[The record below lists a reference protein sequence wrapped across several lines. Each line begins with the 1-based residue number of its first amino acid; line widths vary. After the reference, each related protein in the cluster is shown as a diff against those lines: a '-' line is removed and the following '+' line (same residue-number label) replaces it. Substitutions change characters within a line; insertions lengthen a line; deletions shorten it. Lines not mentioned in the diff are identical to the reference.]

1 MEFPAAYLSGSTYV
15 AEHVVIIGSGPAG
28 WAAAIYTAR
37 ATLHPLVI
45 EGAVTEENRLQGT
58 LPLGQLALTTEVENY
73 PGFPVADLGGY
84 LEKAI
89 PHERRQYMADHSGHG
104 VSGPELMELM
114 RQQAVNFGTRIVT
127 DDIVS
132 VDFSKHPFHLKTLEG
147 KEIEALAVI
156 VATGAR
162 ANYLGLPSEDKFK
175 NAGVSACAVCD
186 GALPRFRS
194 KPLVV
199 VGGGDSAMEEAGYL
213 TKFASKVYIV
223 HRRDKFRASKIMADR
238 ALKNPKIEPK
248 WNTAID
254 EVLGNEKDG
263 VTGVRIKDLA
273 GSNRTEEIDA
283 TGYFCAIGHTPN
295 TNFLGGQLKLNE
307 KGYIAWTTPQR
318 TYTTVE
324 GVFAA
329 GDVADDYYRQAIT
342 AAGSGCMAALD
353 AERWLAAKGYE

>member
-1 MEFPAAYLSGSTYV
+1 M
-15 AEHVVIIGSGPAG
+15 AENIVIIGSGPAG

-37 ATLHPLVI
+37 ANLHPLVV
-45 EGAVTEENRLQGT
+45 EGALTEENRLQGT

-73 PGFPVADLGGY
+73 PGFPVANLGAY
-84 LEKAI
+84 LDKAI
-89 PHERRQYMADHSGHG
+89 PSERRQYMAEHRGHG

-127 DDIVS
+127 DDVVS
-132 VDFSKHPFHLKTLEG
+132 VDFSKHPFRLKLLG
-147 KEIEALAVI
+147 GSSIEALAVI

-162 ANYLGLPSEDKFK
+162 ANYLGLPSEDRFK

-186 GALPRFRS
+186 GALPRFRN

-213 TKFASKVYIV
+213 TKFATKVYIV
-223 HRRDKFRASKIMADR
+223 HRRDTFRASKIMADR

-248 WNTAID
+248 WNSVVQ
-254 EVLGNEKDG
+254 EVLGTDSDG
-263 VTGVRIKDLA
+263 VTGVRIAAVNDAKRTEDLA
-273 GSNRTEEIDA
+273 AS
-283 TGYFCAIGHTPN
+283 GYFAAIGHTPN
-295 TNFLGGQLKLNE
+295 TGFLGGQLKLNE
-307 KGYIAWTTPQR
+307 KGYIAWTKPQR
-318 TYTTVE
+318 TYTSVE

-342 AAGSGCMAALD
+342 AAGTGCMAALD
-353 AERWLAAKGYE
+353 AERWLAAKGFE

>member
-1 MEFPAAYLSGSTYV
+1 M

-37 ATLHPLVI
+37 ASLNPLVI
-45 EGAVTEENRLQGT
+45 EGAITEDNRLKGT

-73 PGFPVADLGGY
+73 PGFPVANLGAY
-84 LEKAI
+84 LDKAI
-89 PHERRQYMADHSGHG
+89 APERKQYMADHSGHG

-127 DDIVS
+127 DDVVD
-132 VDFSKHPFHLKTLEG
+132 VDFSKHPFQLKTLEG
-147 KEIEALAVI
+147 KTIEALAVI

-162 ANYLGLPSEDKFK
+162 ANYLGLDSEEQFK

-186 GALPRFRS
+186 GALPRFRN

-248 WNTAID
+248 WNTIVD
-254 EVLGNEKDG
+254 EVLGNEKAG
-263 VTGVRIKDLA
+263 VTGVRLKSAIDPHHH
-273 GSNRTEEIDA
+273 EELDVS
-283 TGYFCAIGHTPN
+283 GYFAAIGHTPN
-295 TNFLGGQLKLNE
+295 TDFLKGQLTLNE

-318 TYTTVE
+318 TYTSIE

-353 AERWLAAKGYE
+353 AERWLAAKGFE

>member
-1 MEFPAAYLSGSTYV
+1 V

-45 EGAVTEENRLQGT
+45 EGAITEENRQQGT

-73 PGFPVADLGGY
+73 PGFPVADLGAY

-89 PHERRQYMADHSGHG
+89 PHERRQYMADHRGHG

-114 RQQAVNFGTRIVT
+114 RQQAVNFGTRVVT

-132 VDFSKHPFHLKTLEG
+132 VDFSKHPFQLKTLEG
-147 KEIEALAVI
+147 KQIEALAVI

-162 ANYLGLPSEDKFK
+162 ANYLGLPSEDKYK
-175 NAGVSACAVCD
+175 NNGVSACAVCD
-186 GALPRFRS
+186 GALPRFRN

-248 WNTAID
+248 WNSTID
-254 EVLGNEKDG
+254 EVLGNDKAG
-263 VTGVRIKDLA
+263 VTGVRIKATD
-273 GSNRTEEIDA
+273 GSSRVEELESG
-283 TGYFCAIGHTPN
+283 GYFAAIGHTPN
-295 TNFLGGQLKLNE
+295 TDFLGGQLKLNE

-353 AERWLAAKGYE
+353 AERWLAAKGFE

>member
-1 MEFPAAYLSGSTYV
+1 M

-37 ATLHPLVI
+37 ASLNPLVI
-45 EGAVTEENRLQGT
+45 EGAVTEDNRLKGT

-73 PGFPVADLGGY
+73 PGFPVADLGAY
-84 LEKAI
+84 LANAI
-89 PHERRQYMADHSGHG
+89 APERKQYMADHSGHG

-127 DDIVS
+127 DDVID
-132 VDFSKHPFHLKTLEG
+132 VDFSKHPFRLATLEG
-147 KEIEALAVI
+147 KSIEALAVI

-162 ANYLGLPSEDKFK
+162 ANYLGLESEEKYK

-186 GALPRFRS
+186 GALPRFRN

-213 TKFASKVYIV
+213 TKFASKVFIV

-248 WNTAID
+248 WNTIVD
-254 EVLGNEKDG
+254 EVLGNEKAG
-263 VTGVRIKDLA
+263 VTGVRLKSAIDPHHH
-273 GSNRTEEIDA
+273 EELDA
-283 TGYFCAIGHTPN
+283 SGYFAAIGHTPN
-295 TNFLGGQLKLNE
+295 TDFLKGQLKLNE

-318 TYTTVE
+318 TYTSVE

-353 AERWLAAKGYE
+353 AERWLAAKGFD